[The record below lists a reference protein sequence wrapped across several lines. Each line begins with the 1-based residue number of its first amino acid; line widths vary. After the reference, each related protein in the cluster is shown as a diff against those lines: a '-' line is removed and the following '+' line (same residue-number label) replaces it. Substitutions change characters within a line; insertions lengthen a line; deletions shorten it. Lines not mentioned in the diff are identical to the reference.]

1 MRTFYDLKEMILF
14 SLGSDTLTSKLDTII
29 SLAETDIANELI
41 HVPQLLQSATLTTS
55 EQYNTIIGVHLI
67 KEVFIDGCRINYKS
81 ILPKGISTGEPDS
94 YSVEG
99 RDTIKFDC
107 KPDREYSLEV
117 IYFPVLSP
125 LLLGLTVADTDS
137 NWLLLNAPNI
147 YLYGSLS
154 VAATLLNSAEAVKWG
169 TLYKKAVKEYKNN
182 LTVVGGIYVMEQY

>member
-1 MRTFYDLKEMILF
+1 MRNFKELKDMILF
-14 SLGSDTLTSKLDTII
+14 SVGSDTLSSKLDTII
-29 SLAETDIANELI
+29 ALAETDIANELI

-55 EQYNTIIGVHLI
+55 EQYNTVVGVHLI
-67 KEVFIDGCRINYKS
+67 KEVFIDGYQIQYKS

-107 KPDREYSLEV
+107 KPDREYQLEV

-125 LLLGLTVADTDS
+125 LLLGLTVADTDT

-154 VAATLLNSAEAVKWG
+154 VATTLLNSDEAVKWG
-169 TLYKKAVKEYKNN
+169 TLYKKAIKEYKSN
-182 LTVVGGIYVMEQY
+182 LTVAGGIYNVME